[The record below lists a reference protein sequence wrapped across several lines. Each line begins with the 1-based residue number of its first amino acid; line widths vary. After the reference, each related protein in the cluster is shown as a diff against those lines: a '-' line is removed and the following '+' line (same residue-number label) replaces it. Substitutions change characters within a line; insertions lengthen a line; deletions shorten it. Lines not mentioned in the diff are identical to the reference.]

1 MPKKPNIN
9 RVQRE
14 ATREKV
20 QYERSVRH
28 KKVQHEKGTTEKM
41 CNVKRVQHEPSN
53 MEKV

>member
-1 MPKKPNIN
+1 MPKKCNMN

-20 QYERSVRH
+20 QYERSARH
-28 KKVQHEKGTTEKM
+28 KKVQHENGTTGKM